1 MNDRA
6 QSSSYHLLTFASAY
20 VEINAQSCNSWVV
33 LPTVR
38 CRFISRPLTTS
49 AFVAAARII
58 EAV

>member
-6 QSSSYHLLTFASAY
+6 HSSAYNLLTFASDY
-20 VEINAQSCNSWVV
+20 VEINAQTCNSWVG
-33 LPTVR
+33 LPTV
-38 CRFISRPLTTS
+38 RFISRPLTPS